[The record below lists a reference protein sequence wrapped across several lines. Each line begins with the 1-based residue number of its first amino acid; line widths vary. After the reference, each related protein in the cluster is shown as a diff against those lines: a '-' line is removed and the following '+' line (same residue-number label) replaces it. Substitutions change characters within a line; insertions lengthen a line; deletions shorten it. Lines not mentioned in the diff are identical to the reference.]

1 MLFIKPFK
9 YESRISWSCMKNK
22 AKLGTDQNCWQL
34 HQPTGRTCLRTSA
47 TRTAQLQMIL
57 YLQSLPSGVLPT
69 YDEGSTMCKQ
79 AWDNKTKC
87 WIQLLMKTLNAC
99 IVFKSRDTSESKKQ
113 LGTKAS
119 QPPAS
124 SAEPV
129 LRLSPPSN
137 KHRKSKELSCHHMV
151 LWEDSLF
158 AFSFLVVCP
167 CPVST
172 GRIFR
177 KMISCALKRWNGQL
191 KASRRW
197 RAWDWS
203 ALTPFDFCTAC
214 TSQLLTSC
222 PWQINSSSFE
232 MGDTRVSGDFWEWN
246 AWSIWDILRR
256 YNFQKFCGR
265 LLLNQ
270 SFFAKNKNKITL
282 LAPIYF

>member
-1 MLFIKPFK
+1 MLDSIA
-9 YESRISWSCMKNK
+9 YIN
-22 AKLGTDQNCWQL
+22 
-34 HQPTGRTCLRTSA
+34 
-47 TRTAQLQMIL
+47 
-57 YLQSLPSGVLPT
+57 
-69 YDEGSTMCKQ
+69 
-79 AWDNKTKC
+79 
-87 WIQLLMKTLNAC
+87 LNAC
-99 IVFKSRDTSESKKQ
+99 IIFKSCDKSETKKQ

-137 KHRKSKELSCHHMV
+137 THRKSKELSCHHMV
-151 LWEDSLF
+151 LWEGSLF
-158 AFSFLVVCP
+158 AFSFFVVCP

-177 KMISCALKRWNGQL
+177 KMISCALKRWNGQW
-191 KASRRW
+191 KASRWW

-222 PWQINSSSFE
+222 PWQINSSSSE

-256 YNFQKFCGR
+256 DNVQKFAAGPCSINHFFCKKNKQNYSSCPH
-265 LLLNQ
+265 LLLLQ
-270 SFFAKNKNKITL
+270 FWSKLLKYFFVKNDR
-282 LAPIYF
+282 

>member
-1 MLFIKPFK
+1 
-9 YESRISWSCMKNK
+9 
-22 AKLGTDQNCWQL
+22 
-34 HQPTGRTCLRTSA
+34 
-47 TRTAQLQMIL
+47 
-57 YLQSLPSGVLPT
+57 
-69 YDEGSTMCKQ
+69 
-79 AWDNKTKC
+79 
-87 WIQLLMKTLNAC
+87 MKTLNAC
-99 IVFKSRDTSESKKQ
+99 IISKSRDTSESKKQ

-129 LRLSPPSN
+129 LILSPPSN
-137 KHRKSKELSCHHMV
+137 THRKSKELSCHHMV
-151 LWEDSLF
+151 LWEGSLF
-158 AFSFLVVCP
+158 AFSFLVLCP

-203 ALTPFDFCTAC
+203 ALTPFDFCTAS

-222 PWQINSSSFE
+222 PWQINSSSSE
-232 MGDTRVSGDFWEWN
+232 MGGTRVSWDFWEWN

-256 YNFQKFCGR
+256 DNVQKFTAGPCSI
-265 LLLNQ
+265 NH
-270 SFFAKNKNKITL
+270 FFLQKNKTKLLFVSPFTSIAILVKIIKIFFL
-282 LAPIYF
+282 LKIKIGRPSENVHYVVP